1 MNGVCLFD
9 FGGPSQAAFIMTF
22 FWPYIII
29 MFLCKYYK
37 RPNKVL
43 NWFLTFI
50 LLVCWVDIYLV
61 CLINGLNYIYQLV
74 IGQLLGFC
82 YLVGALAF
90 DNELHRYSLK
100 TGLSMRSSR
109 ARKFYLFFFL
119 LGLLVISLVYS
130 ISL

>member
-1 MNGVCLFD
+1 MLFADSWLAYKTTLVAGIGIYYLAMFQMTFKSGRPQWDVGAIDVNGVCLFD

-43 NWFLTFI
+43 NWLLTFI
-50 LLVCWVDIYLV
+50 LLACWVDIYLV

-74 IGQLLGFC
+74 IG
-82 YLVGALAF
+82 
-90 DNELHRYSLK
+90 
-100 TGLSMRSSR
+100 
-109 ARKFYLFFFL
+109 
-119 LGLLVISLVYS
+119 
-130 ISL
+130 